1 VSRVVPERIER
12 ERVREMFSDI
22 APTYDLLNR
31 LLSFGIDRI
40 WRRAAIRSL
49 LDGLAQ
55 VGSACGD
62 SASGGLGS
70 GSPARLLDLA
80 TGTGDVA
87 LAVRRRLGGSKD
99 VRITGADLAF
109 PMLAIGR
116 RKAQEKGAAI
126 GFLQADALS
135 LPFED
140 ATFDGAIIAFG
151 LRNLEDR
158 AAGLSEMC
166 RVLRPGGRLVVL
178 EFGVPGG
185 LFGLIYRMYF
195 GWVLPVAGR
204 LVSGHKTA
212 YSYLPSTVSTFPS
225 PDVICDMLHE
235 AGLADV
241 RNRPMTGGIVQ
252 IYAAERAP

>member
-1 VSRVVPERIER
+1 MSGAVSQRIER

-31 LLSFGIDRI
+31 LLSFGVDRI
-40 WRRAAIRSL
+40 WHRAAIRSL
-49 LDGLAQ
+49 LDGLSF
-55 VGSACGD
+55 GR
-62 SASGGLGS
+62 
-70 GSPARLLDLA
+70 PARLLDLA

-87 LAVRRRLGGSKD
+87 LAVRRRLGASND

-116 RKAQEKGAAI
+116 RKAKRRGAAI

-135 LPFED
+135 LPFGD
-140 ATFDGAIIAFG
+140 ASFDGAIIAFG

-158 AAGLSEMC
+158 AAGLREMC
-166 RVLRPGGRLVVL
+166 RALRPGGRLVVL
-178 EFGVPGG
+178 EFGVPKG
-185 LFGLIYRMYF
+185 LFGWIYRMYF

-212 YSYLPSTVSTFPS
+212 YSYLPSTVSDFPS
-225 PDVICDMLHE
+225 PAVMCGILHE
-235 AGLADV
+235 AGFADA
-241 RNRPMTGGIVQ
+241 RSRPMTGGIVQ

>member
-1 VSRVVPERIER
+1 VVPERIER

-40 WRRAAIRSL
+40 WRRAAIGLL
-49 LDGLAQ
+49 LDGLAW
-55 VGSACGD
+55 
-62 SASGGLGS
+62 

-87 LAVRRRLGGSKD
+87 LAVRRRLGGERD
-99 VRITGADLAF
+99 VEITGADLAF

-116 RKAQEKGAAI
+116 RKAQEKGAGI

-151 LRNLEDR
+151 IRNLEDR
-158 AAGLSEMC
+158 AAGLREMC

-178 EFGVPGG
+178 EFGTPDG
-185 LFGLIYRMYF
+185 LFGLIYRIYF

-212 YSYLPSTVSTFPS
+212 YSYLPSTVSDFPP
-225 PDVICDMLHE
+225 PDVMCHMFHE
-235 AGLADV
+235 AGLTGA
-241 RNRPMTGGIVQ
+241 RSRPMTGGIVNV
-252 IYAAERAP
+252 YSAERAP